1 MTLATL
7 LATPP
12 TAYRLLTDFVELKKG
27 DVIVQNAANSA
38 VGKYVIQ
45 LAHLWGFKTI
55 NVVRNRP
62 NVVTLKAELRGFGAD
77 EVYTDDEFKKLPEV
91 MHAKLALDCVGGQ
104 SSLLLSSM
112 LAPGGVLVNY
122 GSMSGQPVQVSPRE
136 LIFKNVQVRGF
147 LLKNF
152 YEKASVEDRTETF
165 AELVKMF
172 KEGTLKTPSHSEHLL
187 DNVVDAVKASSA
199 STNSKQILCMP
210 QGRR

>member
-12 TAYRLLTDFVELKKG
+12 TAYRLLKDFVELKKG
-27 DVIVQNAANSA
+27 DVIVQNGANSA

-45 LAHLWGFKTI
+45 LAHFWGFKTI

-62 NVVTLKAELRGFGAD
+62 NIVHLKAELRGFGAD
-77 EVYTDDEFKKLPEV
+77 EVYTEDEFKKLPEN
-91 MHAKLALDCVGGQ
+91 MHARLALDCVGGE
-104 SSLLLSSM
+104 SSLLLSST
-112 LAPGGVLVNY
+112 LVPGGVLVNY
-122 GSMSGQPVQVSPRE
+122 GSMSGQPVQVSPRD
-136 LIFKNVQVRGF
+136 LIFKNIHVRGF

-172 KEGTLKTPSHSEHLL
+172 KEGAIKTPTYSEHLL
-187 DNVVDAVKASSA
+187 DNVAEAVKASRA
-199 STNSKQILCMP
+199 STNSKQILCMS
-210 QGRR
+210 QGRL